1 LATFKIHKNIHLT
14 IPVEKKNKSIPQQD
28 APLAYKSK
36 TLKVHIATSDL
47 EIYKMN
53 KQEASAFLKELL
65 IKCNLESNSYVLLAP
80 NPKDTLSAGYKIR
93 IKTILDGDRRQQL
106 KEISKKYD
114 LVVVEEHSQII
125 VYKPKSNHFGNL
137 ILK

>member
-1 LATFKIHKNIHLT
+1 MVPFRTELILPF
-14 IPVEKKNKSIPQQD
+14 
-28 APLAYKSK
+28 KSK
-36 TLKVHIATSDL
+36 TLKVHIATNDI
-47 EIYKMN
+47 EIYNMN

-65 IKCNLESNSYVLLAP
+65 VKCNLESNSYILLEP

-93 IKTILDGDRRQQL
+93 IKTNLDLDRRQQL